1 MSRDDELD
9 AEVESHLRMAIEE
22 RMARGESREAAE
34 RAARNEFG
42 NVTHIK
48 EVTREMR
55 GGGLWLERLVQDVR
69 YGARALRRTPAF
81 TIVAVLT
88 LALAIGA
95 NSAVF
100 TMVNSVLLK
109 PLPFR
114 DPERLFLASYMPIDL
129 PFEVPPSLEERAWL
143 DYRQRAQAFE
153 RLTAY
158 SSRGRPRAL
167 SVGSDGGPGDAAMVA
182 VASVDSGFFALL
194 GVSPTLG
201 RTFLREE
208 ELADRNT
215 VAIISQRLWR
225 EHFGGDPRAI
235 GARIALDGIP
245 YTVVGVM
252 PPGFNFPA
260 RSEIWTPLT
269 LNLGKGNF
277 LLVTVLGRLRDHV
290 TVDQARA
297 ELGTIMA
304 ARPRDPQDDWNSRAL
319 PVVLPLKNVITG
331 NVARSLLIFSGAVA
345 FVLLIAC
352 VNVANLLLIRAAN
365 RRREIAV
372 RVALGASRARIGRQ
386 LLTESLL
393 VGVAGGAVGI
403 ATAQIGVRTLVAI
416 APAGRIPRL
425 DEVHVD
431 LWVMVFT
438 IGLSLATGIIFGLVP
453 ALQSARRAP
462 SEALAHSGRMLG
474 ATQGRLRGALVAA
487 EVALALVLLTGAGL
501 MIKSFTRM
509 RAVDKGYDASRVTRM
524 VVDLTTVRYRR
535 DNARQRAFHFAVLE
549 QLARIPGVRSA
560 AGVSYVPMGEGMDG
574 SIGNFVVDGPTPLP
588 KGYDVDRVL
597 VSPGYFA
604 TMGIRVLHG
613 RDFTGSDDG
622 RGSAAAVAIVSETVA
637 RRIWPN
643 ADAVGKRISMSDRPG
658 PNDWLTVIG
667 VVNDVVQ
674 DRSLGKHSSIYLPY
688 FQGSFPWLL
697 GHMTYV
703 VRSDAAVNVA
713 PAMRAALRDVDAAI
727 PARQLQTMD
736 DAMLEVVA
744 EPLFQTRLLT
754 VFSVLALLLA
764 VIGTYGV
771 LAYDVAER
779 TREIALRL
787 ALGATPRAVRL
798 MVLRRTARFA
808 VSGAVIGVAASLA
821 LTRALTTSLFE
832 VTPNDPATLATVVA
846 VILLV
851 ALAAGYLPA
860 RRASHV
866 EVLTA
871 LPRE

>member
-9 AEVESHLRMAIEE
+9 AELESHLRMAIEE
-22 RMARGESREAAE
+22 RMARGESRDAAE
-34 RAARNEFG
+34 RAARREFG
-42 NVTHIK
+42 NVTHVK
-48 EVTREMR
+48 EVTREVR
-55 GGGLWLERLVQDVR
+55 GLWLERLVQDVR

-100 TMVNSVLLK
+100 TMVNGVLLK

-114 DPERLFLASYMPIDL
+114 DPERLFLASYVPVDL
-129 PFEVPPSLEERAWL
+129 PFEVPPGMADRTWP
-143 DYRQRAQAFE
+143 DYRQRARAFE
-153 RLTAY
+153 KLTAY
-158 SSRGRPRAL
+158 TGFGQKTL
-167 SVGSDGGPGDAAMVA
+167 SGSDGDGAGSASDAATVA
-182 VASVDSGFFALL
+182 GARVDASFFAVL
-194 GVSPTLG
+194 GVSPMLG
-201 RTFLREE
+201 RAFLSEE

-215 VAIISQRLWR
+215 VAILSHRLWR
-225 EHFGGDPRAI
+225 ERFGGDPRAI
-235 GARIALDGIP
+235 GARIALDGVP

-252 PPGFNFPA
+252 PAGFNFPA

-269 LNLGKGNF
+269 LALGNGDF
-277 LLVTVLGRLRDHV
+277 FWLTVLGRLRDRV

-297 ELGTIMA
+297 ELGAIMA
-304 ARPRDPQDDWNSRAL
+304 ARPRGPGGDDSRAL
-319 PVVLPLKNVITG
+319 PAVLPLKDVITG
-331 NVARSLLIFSGAVA
+331 NVAKSLLIFSGAVA

-352 VNVANLLLIRAAN
+352 VNVANLLLIRAAT
-365 RRREIAV
+365 RRRDVAV

-403 ATAQIGVRTLVAI
+403 AAAQVGVRTLLAI

-431 LWVMVFT
+431 MRVLVFT
-438 IGLSLATGIIFGLVP
+438 IVLSLATGIIFGLVP
-453 ALQSARRAP
+453 ALQSARRPPA
-462 SEALAHSGRMLG
+462 EALAHGGRMVG

-509 RAVDKGYDASRVTRM
+509 RGVDKGYDANRVTRM
-524 VVDLTTVRYRR
+524 TVDLTDVRYRG
-535 DNARQRAFHFAVLE
+535 DSARTRAFHSATLE
-549 QLARIPGVRSA
+549 KLARIPGVRRA
-560 AGVSYVPMGEGMDG
+560 AAVSYPPMGEALDG
-574 SIGNFVVDGPTPLP
+574 AIGSFVVDGPTPLP
-588 KGYDVDRVL
+588 KGYEVDRAL

-604 TMGIRVLHG
+604 TMGMRVLRG

-622 RGSAAAVAIVSETVA
+622 SAPAVAIVSETVA
-637 RRIWPN
+637 RRIWPD

-658 PNDWLTVIG
+658 PNDWLTVVG

-674 DRSLGKHSSIYLPY
+674 DRSLGKRSAVYVPYL
-688 FQGSFPWLL
+688 QGSFPWLL

-703 VRSDAAVNVA
+703 VRSDAAVSVA
-713 PAMRAALRDVDAAI
+713 SAMRAALRDVDAAI
-727 PARQLQTMD
+727 PAQRLQTMD
-736 DAMLEVVA
+736 DAMLEVVS

-754 VFSVLALLLA
+754 VFSMLALLLA
-764 VIGTYGV
+764 VVGTYGV

-787 ALGATPRAVRL
+787 ALGATPRAVTS

-808 VSGAVIGVAASLA
+808 VWGAVVGIAASLA
-821 LTRALTTSLFE
+821 LTRVLANSLFE
-832 VTPNDPATLATVVA
+832 VTPNDPATLAAVVA
-846 VILLV
+846 AILLV

-871 LPRE
+871 LGQE

>member
-9 AEVESHLRMAIEE
+9 AELESHLRMAIEE
-22 RMARGESREAAE
+22 RMARGESRDAAE
-34 RAARNEFG
+34 RAARREFG
-42 NVTHIK
+42 NVTHVK
-48 EVTREMR
+48 EVTREIR
-55 GGGLWLERLVQDVR
+55 GLWLERLAQDVR

-114 DPERLFLASYMPIDL
+114 DPERLVLATYVPIDL
-129 PFEVPPSLEERAWL
+129 PFEIPPGMGHRAWF
-143 DYRQRAQAFE
+143 DYRQRARAFE
-153 RLTAY
+153 KVTAY
-158 SSRGRPRAL
+158 TGFGQKTL
-167 SVGSDGGPGDAAMVA
+167 SGSGGAGAGGAGDAVTMPGAQVD
-182 VASVDSGFFALL
+182 ASFFAVL
-194 GVSPTLG
+194 GVSPMLG
-201 RTFLREE
+201 RTFLSEE

-215 VAIISQRLWR
+215 VAIISHRLWR
-225 EHFGGDPRAI
+225 ERFGGDPRAI
-235 GARIALDGIP
+235 GSRIALDGVP

-252 PPGFNFPA
+252 PAGFNFPA
-260 RSEIWTPLT
+260 SSEIWTPLT
-269 LNLGKGNF
+269 LDPAKGMF
-277 LLVTVLGRLRDHV
+277 FWVTVLGRLRDQV

-297 ELGTIMA
+297 ELGAIMA
-304 ARPRDPQDDWNSRAL
+304 ARPREPNDDNSRAL
-319 PVVLPLKNVITG
+319 PAVLPLKEVITG

-352 VNVANLLLIRAAN
+352 VNVANLLLIRAAT

-431 LWVMVFT
+431 MWVLVFT
-438 IGLSLATGIIFGLVP
+438 IVLSLATGIIFGLVP
-453 ALQSARRAP
+453 ALQSARRPAA
-462 SEALAHSGRMLG
+462 EALAHSGRMVG
-474 ATQGRLRGALVAA
+474 ATHGRLRGALVAA

-509 RAVDKGYDASRVTRM
+509 RGVDKGYDANGMTRM
-524 VVDLTTVRYRR
+524 AVDLEANVRYRR
-535 DNARQRAFHFAVLE
+535 NSARARAFHSAMLE
-549 QLARIPGVRSA
+549 TLARIPGVRHV
-560 AGVSYVPMGEGMDG
+560 AGVSYAPMGEAMDG
-574 SIGNFVVDGPTPLP
+574 SIGKFVVDGPTPLP

-604 TMGIRVLHG
+604 TMGIHVLQG
-613 RDFTGSDDG
+613 RDFTGSDN
-622 RGSAAAVAIVSETVA
+622 GSAPGVVIVSETVA

-643 ADAVGKRISMSDRPG
+643 ADPVGKRISMSDQPG
-658 PNDWLTVIG
+658 PNDWLTVVG

-674 DRSLGKHSSIYLPY
+674 DRSLGKHSAVYVSYL
-688 FQGSFPWLL
+688 QNSFPWLL
-697 GHMTYV
+697 GHMTYL
-703 VRSDAAVNVA
+703 VRSDAVNVA

-727 PARQLQTMD
+727 PAQQLQTMD

-787 ALGATPRAVRL
+787 ALGATPGAVTL

-808 VSGAVIGVAASLA
+808 LTGAVIGIAASLA
-821 LTRALTTSLFE
+821 LTRVLTKSLFE
-832 VTPNDPATLATVVA
+832 VTPNDPATLATVFA
-846 VILLV
+846 AILLV

-866 EVLTA
+866 DVLTA
-871 LPRE
+871 LPQE

>member
-9 AEVESHLRMAIEE
+9 AELESHLRMAIEE
-22 RMARGESREAAE
+22 RMARGESRDAAE
-34 RAARNEFG
+34 RAARREFG

-48 EVTREMR
+48 EVTREVR
-55 GGGLWLERLVQDVR
+55 GLWLERLVQDVR

-109 PLPFR
+109 PLPLR
-114 DPERLFLASYMPIDL
+114 DPGRLFLASHVPIDL
-129 PFEVPPSLEERAWL
+129 PFEIPPGMSDQDWL
-143 DYRQRAQAFE
+143 GYRDRAQSFE
-153 RLTAY
+153 KLTAY
-158 SSRGRPRAL
+158 RGMHKTL
-167 SVGSDGGPGDAAMVA
+167 TGSGGDDASDAATVA
-182 VASVDSGFFALL
+182 GASVDGSFFAVL
-194 GVSPTLG
+194 GVSPMLG
-201 RTFLREE
+201 RAFVSEE
-208 ELADRNT
+208 ELAGGNT
-215 VAIISQRLWR
+215 VAIISHRLWR
-225 EHFGGDPRAI
+225 ERFGGDPRAL
-235 GARIALDGIP
+235 GSRITLDGVP

-252 PPGFNFPA
+252 PAGFNFPA

-269 LNLGKGNF
+269 MPLPKGDF
-277 LLVTVLGRLRDHV
+277 LIVTVLGRLHDHV
-290 TVDQARA
+290 TAVQARA

-304 ARPRDPQDDWNSRAL
+304 SRPRGPQADNWHAL
-319 PVVLPLKNVITG
+319 PAVLPLKDVIIG
-331 NVARSLLIFSGAVA
+331 SVARPLLIFSGAVA

-403 ATAQIGVRTLVAI
+403 ATAQIGVRTLLAI

-431 LWVMVFT
+431 MRVLVFT
-438 IGLSLATGIIFGLVP
+438 IVLSLATGIIFGLVP
-453 ALQSARRAP
+453 ALQSARRPPA
-462 SEALAHSGRMLG
+462 EALAHSGRMVG
-474 ATQGRLRGALVAA
+474 ATQARLRGALVAA

-509 RAVDKGYDASRVTRM
+509 RSVDKGYDANGVTGM
-524 VVDLTTVRYRR
+524 TVDLHYARYR
-535 DNARQRAFHFAVLE
+535 DSARKLAFHSAML
-549 QLARIPGVRSA
+549 QKLASIPGVRSA
-560 AGVSYVPMGEGMDG
+560 AGVSYAPMGEALDG
-574 SIGNFVVDGPTPLP
+574 AIGDFVVDGPTPLP
-588 KGYDVDRVL
+588 KGYNVDKVL

-604 TMGIRVLHG
+604 TMAIRVLHG
-613 RDFTGSDDG
+613 RDFTESDDG
-622 RGSAAAVAIVSETVA
+622 SEPGVAIVSETVA
-637 RRIWPN
+637 RRIWPD
-643 ADAVGKRISMSDRPG
+643 ADAVGKRIAMSDKPG
-658 PNDWLTVIG
+658 PNDWLTVVG

-674 DRSLGKHSSIYLPY
+674 DGSLGKHSAVYLSY
-688 FQGSFPWLL
+688 RQGSFPWLL
-697 GHMTYV
+697 GRMTYV
-703 VRSDAAVNVA
+703 VRSDAGVSVA
-713 PAMRAALRDVDAAI
+713 PVMRAALRDVDAAI
-727 PARQLQTMD
+727 PAQQLQTMD

-787 ALGATPRAVRL
+787 ALGATPRAVTL
-798 MVLRRTARFA
+798 MVLRRTARFT
-808 VSGAVIGVAASLA
+808 VSGAVIGIAASVA
-821 LTRALTTSLFE
+821 LTRVLTKFLFE

-846 VILLV
+846 AILFV